1 MPQFD
6 NAYYQQLPGFYTA
19 LNPTPLKD
27 ARLLYHSEPLARELG
42 LDESWF
48 TQDKTPIWAGETLL
62 PGMQPLAQVYSGH
75 QFGVWAGQL
84 GDGRGILLGEQV
96 LADGSH
102 RDWHLKGAGLTPY
115 SRMGDGRAVLRSVI
129 REFLASEALHH
140 LGIPTTRA
148 LTIVTSR
155 QPVFREQPERGAM
168 LMRVAESH
176 VRFGHFEHF
185 YYRKQPEQ
193 VRQLADFVI
202 ARHWPQL
209 QDQAERYLLWFTDV
223 VERTARL
230 IAHWQTVGFAH
241 GVMNTDNMS
250 ILGITIDYGPYGFLD
265 DYQPGYICNHSDHQG
280 RYAFDNQPA
289 VALWNLHRLAQ
300 TLSGL
305 MTTEQLQQ
313 ALAAYEPAL
322 MRAYGE
328 QMRAKLGFFT
338 PTAQDND
345 VLTGLLSLMAQEGRD
360 YTRTFRL
367 LSDTEQQQAQS
378 PLRDEF
384 IDRAAF
390 DSWYQQYRQ
399 RLQQEQVSDEERQ
412 RAMKAVNPRLILRN
426 YRRSRRLKTRSK
438 TTWAVCSGCI
448 RPCCGRST
456 MRRNMTIS
464 PCCRRT
470 GANIWR
476 FPAPAEM
483 KKGRLMA
490 PLTLLTQ
497 VDLRQRHFGMMHHAE
512 IGLIPAGEDLRL
524 QHLLR
529 RAARHQ
535 TPLMQ
540 QQDPI
545 GVQRGQI
552 KIVQHAADAQRLLAR
567 QRAQQAQGVLLV
579 VQIQRRGRLVE
590 K

>member
-115 SRMGDGRAVLRSVI
+115 SRMGDGRAVLRSVV

-148 LTIVTSR
+148 LTIVTSQ
-155 QPVFREQPERGAM
+155 QPVYREQPERGAM
-168 LMRVAESH
+168 LLRVAESH

-209 QDQAERYLLWFTDV
+209 QDQADRYLLWFTDV

-305 MTTEQLQQ
+305 MTAEQLQQ

-367 LSDTEQQQAQS
+367 LGETEQQQAQS

-390 DSWYQQYRQ
+390 DAWYQQYRQ
-399 RLQQEQVSDEERQ
+399 RLQQEQVSDAERQ

-426 YRRSRRLKTRSK
+426 YL
-438 TTWAVCSGCI
+438 
-448 RPCCGRST
+448 
-456 MRRNMTIS
+456 
-464 PCCRRT
+464 
-470 GANIWR
+470 
-476 FPAPAEM
+476 
-483 KKGRLMA
+483 
-490 PLTLLTQ
+490 
-497 VDLRQRHFGMMHHAE
+497 
-512 IGLIPAGEDLRL
+512 
-524 QHLLR
+524 
-529 RAARHQ
+529 
-535 TPLMQ
+535 
-540 QQDPI
+540 
-545 GVQRGQI
+545 
-552 KIVQHAADAQRLLAR
+552 
-567 QRAQQAQGVLLV
+567 AQQAIKDAEKDDV
-579 VQIQRRGRLVE
+579 GRLQRLHQALLRPFDDAPE
-590 K
+590 YDDLAALPPDWGKHLEISCSS